1 MCCFYQILAVAALL
15 LHWQSQD
22 MTTVYHYNNRY
33 SILECID
40 LTVNLAAYG
49 ITTFC
54 YRYTS
59 TCQSALLGHALFQQ
73 VLAFVDGFQNFLS
86 TT

>member
-1 MCCFYQILAVAALL
+1 MCCFYQILAVAAIL

-22 MTTVYHYNNRY
+22 MTTVYCYNNRY
-33 SILECID
+33 RMHRFYSQLGHIW
-40 LTVNLAAYG
+40 
-49 ITTFC
+49 
-54 YRYTS
+54 YRYRY

-73 VLAFVDGFQNFLS
+73 VLLFVDGFQNFLS